1 MQWKGKLIKKVDE
14 KIITLSNKTCWKFHK
29 SVLQQN
35 KPLNTLTYT
44 HNEFVVTPT
53 DKSNETV
60 AFICQL
66 FCALILIK
74 ERGLDHNNTG
84 TNKNFI
90 PVHKTN
96 NQVISGQPTF
106 LTNKF
111 SLVVNEGNKKLPNMY
126 WSR

>member
-1 MQWKGKLIKKVDE
+1 M
-14 KIITLSNKTCWKFHK
+14 
-29 SVLQQN
+29 
-35 KPLNTLTYT
+35 TYI
-44 HNEFVVTPT
+44 HNAFVVTPT
-53 DKSNETV
+53 GKSNETV

-74 ERGLDHNNTG
+74 ERGLDDNNTG

-111 SLVVNEGNKKLPNMY
+111 SLVVI
-126 WSR
+126 

>member
-1 MQWKGKLIKKVDE
+1 M
-14 KIITLSNKTCWKFHK
+14 
-29 SVLQQN
+29 
-35 KPLNTLTYT
+35 TYI
-44 HNEFVVTPT
+44 HNEFVVTPR

-60 AFICQL
+60 AFIYQL

-96 NQVISGQPTF
+96 NQVISRQPTF